1 MAFNTNE
8 YGYLVDPMFSF
19 TDASGKPLVG
29 GYLMVFLANST
40 TKVLTHKD
48 WDDKS
53 SYNPERIPLD
63 ITGRTFGYVI
73 VQKGVAYKILICDID
88 HDEND
93 PVKTIDYK
101 FAGGANVTV
110 EGPVVQGLNS
120 AESTSDLV
128 DVTVADNKL
137 KIEDKINPS
146 DFASKVYVDNAVNV
160 EKARAEGV
168 EEMLRSVHEA
178 LRDDFNE
185 TKQTLEA
192 KDAELDGKIAAV
204 GPMVD
209 NAVNVEKTRAEGE
222 ESRIEGKI
230 DSKFEALEE
239 TVIPRIENS
248 IDEINSTL
256 DPLPEEIASLSQ
268 RITDE
273 ENERRSDVEGLQN
286 AVNSKAD
293 NVTTQQ
299 AISELRAAVNSK
311 ADDYETAKAL
321 DSKAEK
327 TTVIQLTTEV
337 ANKANKSYV
346 DSQLGYKANASDM
359 NTALNGKADK
369 STTYT
374 KTEVDNKVSPKAD
387 KTYVDGLVGNVEA
400 LLAAL

>member
-1 MAFNTNE
+1 MAFNTKE

-29 GYLMVFLANST
+29 GYLMVFQANSS

-48 WDDKS
+48 WDDES

-110 EGPVVQGLNS
+110 EGNVVQGLNS
-120 AESTSDLV
+120 AEATSGLV
-128 DVTVADNKL
+128 KVTVADNKL
-137 KIEDKINPS
+137 KIEDKVNPS
-146 DFASKVYVDNAVNV
+146 DFANKGYVDNAVNV
-160 EKARAEGV
+160 EKTRAEGV
-168 EEMLRSVHEA
+168 EETLRSVHEA
-178 LRDDFNE
+178 LRDEFFI
-185 TKQTLEA
+185 TKQDLEA

-204 GPMVD
+204 RPMVD
-209 NAVNVEKTRAEGE
+209 EKVETEMERAEAAEDAIRMSLSRAVNDLG
-222 ESRIEGKI
+222 
-230 DSKFEALEE
+230 
-239 TVIPRIENS
+239 NS
-248 IDEINSTL
+248 IEEVDTEVRDL
-256 DPLPEEIASLSQ
+256 KYKVDPLTEEIASLSQ

-321 DSKAEK
+321 DSKADK
-327 TTVIQLTTEV
+327 TTVIQLTSEV
-337 ANKANKSYV
+337 ANKANKTYV
-346 DSQLGYKANASDM
+346 DTQLGYKANSADVT
-359 NTALNGKADK
+359 TALNGKADK

-387 KTYVDGLVGNVEA
+387 KTYVDNMLGNVEA

>member
-29 GYLMVFLANST
+29 GYLMVFQANSS

-48 WDDKS
+48 WDDES

-73 VQKGVAYKILICDID
+73 VQKGVAFKILICDID

-110 EGPVVQGLNS
+110 EGDVVQGLNS
-120 AESTSDLV
+120 AESTSGFV
-128 DVTVADNKL
+128 KVTVADNKL
-137 KIEDKINPS
+137 KIEDKVNPS
-146 DFASKVYVDNAVNV
+146 DFASKGYVDNAVNE
-160 EKARAEGV
+160 EKTRAEGV
-168 EEMLRSVHEA
+168 EGTLRSVHEA
-178 LRDDFNE
+178 LRDDYFI
-185 TKQTLEA
+185 TKQDLEA

-209 NAVNVEKTRAEGE
+209 EKVEAEKNRAEAKEKRLGDI
-222 ESRIEGKI
+222 IEGNYDLFTFAVEQLEGYI
-230 DSKFEALEE
+230 DATNAK
-239 TVIPRIENS
+239 V
-248 IDEINSTL
+248 

-337 ANKANKSYV
+337 ANKANKNYV
-346 DSQLGYKANASDM
+346 DTQLGYKANTSDVT
-359 NTALNGKADK
+359 TALNGKADK

-387 KTYVDGLVGNVEA
+387 KTYVDNMLGNVEA
-400 LLAAL
+400 LLAAI

>member
-1 MAFNTNE
+1 MAFNTKE

-29 GYLMVFLANST
+29 GYLMVFQANSS

-48 WDDKS
+48 WDDES

-73 VQKGVAYKILICDID
+73 VQKGVAFKILICDID

-110 EGPVVQGLNS
+110 EGNVVQGLNS
-120 AESTSDLV
+120 AEATSGLV
-128 DVTVADNKL
+128 KVTVVDNKL

-146 DFASKVYVDNAVNV
+146 DFASKGYVDNAVNV

-168 EEMLRSVHEA
+168 EETLRSVHEA

-204 GPMVD
+204 GPMVED
-209 NAVNVEKTRAEGE
+209 AVRAEKTRAEGE
-222 ESRIEGKI
+222 ESCIKESLNGVVYGLENVFLPHFNAEI
-230 DSKFEALEE
+230 DALKEKVE
-239 TVIPRIENS
+239 
-248 IDEINSTL
+248 
-256 DPLPEEIASLSQ
+256 PLPEEIASLSQ

-273 ENERRSDVEGLQN
+273 ENGRRSDVEGLQN

-293 NVTTQQ
+293 KATTQQ

-346 DSQLGYKANASDM
+346 DTQLGYKANASDVT
-359 NTALNGKADK
+359 TALNGKADK

-387 KTYVDGLVGNVEA
+387 KTYVDNMLGNVEA
-400 LLAAL
+400 LLAAI